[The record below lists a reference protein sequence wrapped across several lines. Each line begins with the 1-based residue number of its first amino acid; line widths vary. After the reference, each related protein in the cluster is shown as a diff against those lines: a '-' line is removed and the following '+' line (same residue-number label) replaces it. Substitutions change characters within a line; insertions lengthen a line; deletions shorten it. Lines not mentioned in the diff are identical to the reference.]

1 MFPHS
6 KTRVLSFFLLIM
18 LLFAPIAG
26 AASNVTGIEKA
37 ELYKAPENSTTENDF
52 FTELSEKAELYNQN
66 FNEVPGILKRLV
78 ASEEISGKIKL
89 DNGEMLYVTLL
100 MRGGKIGEFYK
111 HDTPNDPNSKFG
123 PSIIVETDEKT
134 IRKVLDAEE
143 PLKETVKA
151 MNEDSLKVETKGF
164 FRSTV
169 LWTLKELYK

>member
-1 MFPHS
+1 MSPHS

-18 LLFAPIAG
+18 LLFVPIAG

-37 ELYKAPENSTTENDF
+37 ELYKAPENTTTENDI
-52 FTELSEKAELYNQN
+52 FTELSEKTELYNQN
-66 FNEVPGILKRLV
+66 FDKVPGILKRLV
-78 ASEEISGKIKL
+78 ASEEIAGEVKL

-100 MRGGKIGEFYK
+100 MRGGKVGEFYRY
-111 HDTPNDPNSKFG
+111 DTPNDPNSKFG
-123 PSIIVETDEKT
+123 PSITVETDEKT
-134 IRKVLDAEE
+134 IRKVLDSEE

-169 LWTLKELYK
+169 LWTLREVYK